1 MPWTKKFL
9 CILGS
14 FFEEKNS
21 CPQVFVCK
29 RKLFEFRFIW
39 GSLVKENFV
48 QDKTEFSLN
57 TNFRFFDCRFVSEKL
72 FFSNEMDLLKK
83 KVFHL
88 FSFRC
93 HSKKNPPSQ
102 PCSVLGKIGFFVV
115 RDSF

>member
-9 CILGS
+9 CILGP

-48 QDKTEFSLN
+48 QDKAEFLLN

-93 HSKKNPPSQ
+93 HSKKKSPFSALF
-102 PCSVLGKIGFFVV
+102 SVGKNWLFCGP
-115 RDSF
+115 